1 MVEGR
6 NMVAFR
12 RTFFVEREPEH
23 GDKHPERRLTPRAA
37 DRAPRAQI
45 GGQTRIEVGSVA
57 RLRNTHPRG
66 G

>member
-6 NMVAFR
+6 NLVAFR
-12 RTFFVEREPEH
+12 RTFFAEREPEH
-23 GDKHPERRLTPRAA
+23 GDKHPERRLTPRAS

-57 RLRNTHPRG
+57 
-66 G
+66 